1 MAESERTALLIE
13 RDWIHGVALAGG
25 VREGSPSAT
34 ALSWPLSVSP
44 ASAEGTEA
52 AGAAEDAVVGEGDR
66 EEDDAPGAA
75 RAAAFRQARAALRI
89 EAGCA
94 LALPTSDL
102 ITRVLVLPPADR
114 ESLGAIV
121 RLQMEKIAPCAGE
134 ELSVGF
140 EVIAQE
146 ESGVRLFAA
155 AIPQERLDALALDL
169 AGAGLRLTRLDAG
182 LLGWWRQLQGLKLP
196 ALSDGLAAVLFE
208 QGGEWDLL
216 LAEGGELRLARGL
229 GTPFVPADL
238 GRELTLSLL
247 NCEMEGGPSLPRAIL
262 VVSAVR
268 PDAAWLQALQEA
280 AGGTAVLRWIDRDE
294 LGKPGLGCALRES
307 EAERLDLVPPA
318 WRSQER
324 DLRKRR
330 RFLAGVGAA
339 VGLWIVL
346 AGLLFTAPH
355 VVRWRTAAVAA
366 RITAGEAGYR
376 AVSDVRQRVRLIR
389 AYMDRSQS
397 LLEILRDVCTVMPD
411 GMDLASLT
419 YRRDDAVKLMGDAE
433 QPTRVYALKD
443 ALDASGRFE
452 NTRLSGPT
460 RDARLRYRFEIE
472 ARFKGGA
479 K

>member
-25 VREGSPSAT
+25 REGTPAAT
-34 ALSWPLSVSP
+34 ARSWPLAPSP
-44 ASAEGTEA
+44 APA
-52 AGAAEDAVVGEGDR
+52 AGTGPADTESGAATDAGEG
-66 EEDDAPGAA
+66 EVKSASGA
-75 RAAAFRQARAALRI
+75 RTAALRQARAALRI

-140 EVIAQE
+140 EIIAQE
-146 ESGVRLFAA
+146 EAGVRLFAA
-155 AIPQERLDALALDL
+155 AIPQERLDALARDL
-169 AGAGLRLTRLDAG
+169 AEAGLRLTRLDAG
-182 LLGWWRQLQGLKLP
+182 LLGWWRQLHGLKLP
-196 ALSDGLAAVLFE
+196 PLDEGLAAVLFE

-216 LAEGGELRLARGL
+216 LAERGELRLARGF
-229 GTPFVPADL
+229 GTPFAPADL

-247 NCEMEGGPSLPRAIL
+247 NCEMEGGPSRPRALI
-262 VVSAVR
+262 VVSASR
-268 PDAAWLQALQEA
+268 PDTPWLLALQEA
-280 AGGTAVLRWIDRDE
+280 AGGTPEPQWIDRAE
-294 LGKPGLGCALRES
+294 LGKPGLGCALREG

-330 RFLAGVGAA
+330 RFLTAIGGA

-346 AGLLFTAPH
+346 AGLLVAAPR
-355 VVRWRTAAVAA
+355 VVRWRTAAIAA
-366 RITAGEAGYR
+366 RIAAGEADYR

-389 AYMDRSQS
+389 SYMDRSQS

-411 GMDLASLT
+411 GLELGALT
-419 YRRDDAVKLMGDAE
+419 YRRDDAVKLVGDAE
-433 QPTRVYALKD
+433 QPARVYALKD

-452 NTRLSGPT
+452 STRLSGPT
-460 RDARLRYRFEIE
+460 RDARMRYRFEIE

-479 K
+479 R

>member
-13 RDWIHGVALAGG
+13 RDWIHGVALDGG

-52 AGAAEDAVVGEGDR
+52 AGAAEDAVVGERDR

-196 ALSDGLAAVLFE
+196 ALSDGLAAVLF
-208 QGGEWDLL
+208 
-216 LAEGGELRLARGL
+216 A
-229 GTPFVPADL
+229 F
-238 GRELTLSLL
+238 
-247 NCEMEGGPSLPRAIL
+247 RA
-262 VVSAVR
+262 
-268 PDAAWLQALQEA
+268 
-280 AGGTAVLRWIDRDE
+280 
-294 LGKPGLGCALRES
+294 
-307 EAERLDLVPPA
+307 
-318 WRSQER
+318 
-324 DLRKRR
+324 
-330 RFLAGVGAA
+330 
-339 VGLWIVL
+339 
-346 AGLLFTAPH
+346 
-355 VVRWRTAAVAA
+355 
-366 RITAGEAGYR
+366 
-376 AVSDVRQRVRLIR
+376 
-389 AYMDRSQS
+389 
-397 LLEILRDVCTVMPD
+397 
-411 GMDLASLT
+411 
-419 YRRDDAVKLMGDAE
+419 
-433 QPTRVYALKD
+433 
-443 ALDASGRFE
+443 
-452 NTRLSGPT
+452 
-460 RDARLRYRFEIE
+460 
-472 ARFKGGA
+472 
-479 K
+479 